1 MEVSRGLT
9 AQGSRW
15 LDDGLYFL
23 HNGRWYHTQPPEV
36 VQVRI
41 DHPVPVVLQRK
52 RVLNPTL
59 IKEGNTYRL
68 TRPALT
74 LP

>member
-1 MEVSRGLT
+1 
-9 AQGSRW
+9 
-15 LDDGLYFL
+15 
-23 HNGRWYHTQPPEV
+23 
-36 VQVRI
+36 
-41 DHPVPVVLQRK
+41 VPVVLQRK